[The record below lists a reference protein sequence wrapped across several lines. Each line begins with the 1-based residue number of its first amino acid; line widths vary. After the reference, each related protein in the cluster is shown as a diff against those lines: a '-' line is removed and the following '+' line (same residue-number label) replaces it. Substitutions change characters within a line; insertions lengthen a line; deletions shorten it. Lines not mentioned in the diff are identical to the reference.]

1 LAGSDVNGDRHSTND
16 RPIGAGRNTGQ
27 GPDYADFDMRLSRH
41 FKLGEKAGIQ
51 LIAEGFNL
59 ANRTNF
65 ASVNNVVGLGFGLP
79 TTVGGVGST
88 TFQVKGTSAVGPS
101 QPLGFTSA
109 FPKREIQLGL
119 RLSF

>member
-1 LAGSDVNGDRHSTND
+1 
-16 RPIGAGRNTGQ
+16 
-27 GPDYADFDMRLSRH
+27 
-41 FKLGEKAGIQ
+41 LGEKANLQ

-59 ANRTNF
+59 LNRTNF
-65 ASVNNVVGLGFGLP
+65 ASVNNVVGAGFGLP
-79 TTVGGVGST
+79 TTLGGGGAT
-88 TFQVKGTSAVGPS
+88 TFRVSGTSAVGPS